1 MPTWYGSGKRKSQ
14 GIPSRGTVP
23 YQKNDN
29 RHVEQKNDTLV
40 RQYLGELRL
49 DTPEQIAAGN
59 ALYEQTNLLQLRDE
73 IYAVLDAL
81 WETAVAQNGTAA

>member
-1 MPTWYGSGKRKSQ
+1 M
-14 GIPSRGTVP
+14 
-23 YQKNDN
+23 
-29 RHVEQKNDTLV
+29 